1 MAVAVASRCLFVV
14 WVVTARWDAGETG
27 GWAAMA
33 FWVDLGV
40 FEVVLGGCDG
50 FGGLRRRYLGKAA
63 EFRSSPMTALP
74 RRWAH
79 GQPSA
84 SPSTSTTSLPP
95 SPGLVGHSS
104 TPSSGLAGLGS
115 FHRAPPSPSS
125 GSYAEPSTSETSI
138 AKHNLS
144 TAELR
149 PRWPQLLAL
158 SSAITEL
165 RLLRR
170 SQPPL
175 SSHLHL
181 AEHDI
186 HHRAQATPGI
196 DLPVP
201 LSGSHPS
208 AIITFEAVHLS
219 SLDVGHASLRQTHSL
234 STSM

>member
-1 MAVAVASRCLFVV
+1 MAAAGGVKVPFGCVGLLP
-14 WVVTARWDAGETG
+14 ARWDAGETG

-50 FGGLRRRYLGKAA
+50 FWAVLGQSVLGQSCRIPFITDDESDALRIAKYKHDLSAA
-63 EFRSSPMTALP
+63 EPGP
-74 RRWAH
+74 RRAR
-79 GQPSA
+79 
-84 SPSTSTTSLPP
+84 L
-95 SPGLVGHSS
+95 

-138 AKHNLS
+138 AQHDLS
-144 TAELR
+144 AAELR